1 MMLTFSEPEKQSW
14 VLSRGEKVVSI
25 SKDVASKLKS
35 QDILAI
41 NFLFQNFKNE
51 FQGSILNEEDGFAT
65 QLQVSVFFNVIYNHY
80 ISPKNK
86 FIVLVISPGY
96 LMQKWNDRLE
106 NFGGLKVRIVNSKT
120 NLADFMEENRLALL
134 VSFENLKLVD
144 NLLDCNFY
152 SVVIDHFDVIAN
164 KLIFK
169 RLSGDFN
176 IGITRRNFYKNP
188 DQKLQ
193 WTMLNWANP
202 GTAGRLIDFC
212 QADNDNYANTRDN
225 YHYWWLI
232 LTWEFCEN
240 FQRNSDEEEDASQ
253 LSELPKA
260 VKRTYKSKKR
270 KLGEQIGSNEE
281 ESISGGHFMKNQKK
295 EDIKSDHKEMVLEST
310 QETLVNENLDLSS
323 SSDDTVEYNLEETN
337 IQEQAP
343 TNSIDSSH
351 TTLEYNKE
359 DISIAEKPSTN
370 YQENDVLMD
379 IIEGTSRRSSKLLD
393 RESQLHL
400 KKEELYSQ
408 IFDNN
413 EEPEEVNSQASDS
426 SESFLLSLI

>member
-1 MMLTFSEPEKQSW
+1 MMLTFSEPAKQSW
-14 VLSRGEKVVSI
+14 VLSRGEKIVSI
-25 SKDVASKLKS
+25 SKNEAAKLKN

-65 QLQVSVFFNVIYNHY
+65 QLQVSVFLNVIYNHY
-80 ISPKNK
+80 INPKNK
-86 FIVLVISPGY
+86 FLVLVVSPGY
-96 LMQKWNDRLE
+96 LMQKWNNRLE
-106 NFGGLKVRIVNSKT
+106 NFAGLKVSIVNSKT
-120 NLADFMEENRLALL
+120 NLADFIEESRLALL
-134 VSFENLKLVD
+134 VSFENLKLIE
-144 NLLDCNFY
+144 NLLDCNFC
-152 SVVIDHFDVIAN
+152 SVVIDHFDVVAT
-164 KLIFK
+164 KLIVK

-225 YHYWWLI
+225 YHYWWLT

-253 LSELPKA
+253 LSELPKP
-260 VKRTYKSKKR
+260 VKRSYKSKKR
-270 KLGEQIGSNEE
+270 KVEEQIGSNEE
-281 ESISGGHFMKNQKK
+281 ESISGDHFKKNQKK
-295 EDIKSDHKEMVLEST
+295 EIIKSDHKEEVHESL
-310 QETLVNENLDLSS
+310 QEAAINEKLDSS
-323 SSDDTVEYNLEETN
+323 SDSDDTVEYNLEEEN

-343 TNSIDSSH
+343 TNSTNSSH
-351 TTLEYNKE
+351 TTLEYNKQ
-359 DISIAEKPSTN
+359 DIPIVEKPSTN
-370 YQENDVLMD
+370 YQESGILMD
-379 IIEGTSRRSSKLLD
+379 IIEGTGRRSSDVLD
-393 RESQLHL
+393 RETQLNL

-408 IFDNN
+408 IFDNA
-413 EEPEEVNSQASDS
+413 EPEEVHSQASDS